1 MRFRRASHILQ
12 TQLNNNINNAV
23 RRRRAELSSCVAH
36 VRAHVLHKLR
46 VGGHSALSCARVHLR
61 AACAWVQRALHLPDF
76 IVGQHARERA
86 FATLVELMATQHA
99 ACACPLCA
107 RRGSARAR
115 RCVSARN
122 ARSDAAMNLPAS
134 ATSEAIHTFN
144 MQADNNN
151 NEKRPTQ
158 RRQRNGRAFEKSRNR
173 PTQSLKFKW
182 CVPGLFKPAPT
193 PAIHIP
199 YSSPSPIAHL
209 AGVWRCGACM
219 RLIKPGDLRTR
230 RYGRPA
236 NRCGFV
242 SLQKKKMCRRN
253 AQEMYTHER
262 KKTAHACT

>member
-1 MRFRRASHILQ
+1 M
-12 TQLNNNINNAV
+12 
-23 RRRRAELSSCVAH
+23 
-36 VRAHVLHKLR
+36 
-46 VGGHSALSCARVHLR
+46 R

-134 ATSEAIHTFN
+134 ATSEAIHKFN

-158 RRQRNGRAFEKSRNR
+158 RRQRNGRTFEKSRNR

-182 CVPGLFKPAPT
+182 CVPGLFKPAP
-193 PAIHIP
+193 PPYIYHIHRHR
-199 YSSPSPIAHL
+199 PSPISLGGVAVWCVCAAHK
-209 AGVWRCGACM
+209 AG
-219 RLIKPGDLRTR
+219 RLE
-230 RYGRPA
+230 
-236 NRCGFV
+236 N
-242 SLQKKKMCRRN
+242 
-253 AQEMYTHER
+253 
-262 KKTAHACT
+262 TAIRSAGQ